1 MKRLILLFFV
11 PFLIFSKSS
20 LQKDSTSFEKK
31 LPSGDEIEVVIK
43 YSEDQQK
50 TEVKEKKKPQI
61 KILGSEFFNKY
72 DFIKLFIRAFFNL
85 LIVGVIIL
93 CFYYPSNRNKNYVFT
108 YLLIS
113 VVVFFLCFLLENVKL
128 ELSFALGL
136 FAIFGIIRYRTETI
150 PIKEMTYLFVVVGLS
165 VINALANKKISYAEL
180 LFANFAVV
188 GLSYFFERVWL
199 LQSTL
204 KSKIILYEK
213 IDMITEEK
221 RKDLLQDLELRT
233 GLKIEKI
240 EIENIDLL
248 RDTAKI
254 KIYYIE

>member
-1 MKRLILLFFV
+1 MKKLVLLFYV
-11 PFLIFSKSS
+11 PFLIFSQNS
-20 LQKDSTSFEKK
+20 LQKDSVTFDKK
-31 LPSGDEIEVVIK
+31 LPSGDEIEVVVK
-43 YSEDQQK
+43 YSEDQK
-50 TEVKEKKKPQI
+50 ETIVKDKKKPKS
-61 KILGSEFFNKY
+61 KIFTSDFFNKY

-85 LIVGVIIL
+85 LIIGIIIL

-165 VINALANKKISYAEL
+165 VINALANKKISYSEL
-180 LFANFAVV
+180 LFANFAVL
-188 GLSYFFERVWL
+188 GLSYFFERIWL
-199 LQSTL
+199 LQSTF
-204 KSKIILYEK
+204 KSKVILYEK
-213 IDMITEEK
+213 IDMITAEK
-221 RKDLLQDLELRT
+221 RQDLLQDLELRT
-233 GLKIEKI
+233 GLKIDKI
-240 EIENIDLL
+240 EIQNIDLL

>member
-1 MKRLILLFFV
+1 MKKLVLLFYV
-11 PFLIFSKSS
+11 PFLIFSQNS
-20 LQKDSTSFEKK
+20 LQKDSVTFDKK
-31 LPSGDEIEVVIK
+31 LPPGDEIEVVVK
-43 YSEDQQK
+43 YSEDQK
-50 TEVKEKKKPQI
+50 ETIVKDKKKPKS
-61 KILGSEFFNKY
+61 KIFTSDFFNKY

-85 LIVGVIIL
+85 LIVGIIIL

-165 VINALANKKISYAEL
+165 VINALANKKISYSEL
-180 LFANFAVV
+180 LFANFAVL
-188 GLSYFFERVWL
+188 GLSYFFERIWL
-199 LQSTL
+199 LQSTF
-204 KSKIILYEK
+204 KSKVILYEK
-213 IDMITEEK
+213 IDMITAEK
-221 RKDLLQDLELRT
+221 RQDLLQDLELRT
-233 GLKIEKI
+233 GLKIDKI
-240 EIENIDLL
+240 EIQNIDLL

>member
-1 MKRLILLFFV
+1 M
-11 PFLIFSKSS
+11 
-20 LQKDSTSFEKK
+20 
-31 LPSGDEIEVVIK
+31 
-43 YSEDQQK
+43 
-50 TEVKEKKKPQI
+50 
-61 KILGSEFFNKY
+61 
-72 DFIKLFIRAFFNL
+72 
-85 LIVGVIIL
+85 
-93 CFYYPSNRNKNYVFT
+93 
-108 YLLIS
+108 
-113 VVVFFLCFLLENVKL
+113 
-128 ELSFALGL
+128 SFALGL

-188 GLSYFFERVWL
+188 GLSNYFEKIWL
-199 LQSTL
+199 IKNTL
-204 KSKIILYEK
+204 KSKVVLYEK
-213 IDMITEEK
+213 IEMITSEK
-221 RKDLLQDLELRT
+221 RTDLMIDLEKRT

>member
-1 MKRLILLFFV
+1 MKKLVLLFYV
-11 PFLIFSKSS
+11 PFLIFSQNS
-20 LQKDSTSFEKK
+20 LQKDSVTFDKK
-31 LPSGDEIEVVIK
+31 LPSGDEIEVVVK
-43 YSEDQQK
+43 YSEDQK
-50 TEVKEKKKPQI
+50 ETIVKDKKKPKS
-61 KILGSEFFNKY
+61 KIFTSDFFNKY

-85 LIVGVIIL
+85 LIVGIIIL

-165 VINALANKKISYAEL
+165 VINALANKKISYSEL
-180 LFANFAVV
+180 LFANFAVL
-188 GLSYFFERVWL
+188 GLSYFFERIWL
-199 LQSTL
+199 LQSTF
-204 KSKIILYEK
+204 KSKVILYEK
-213 IDMITEEK
+213 IDMITAEK
-221 RKDLLQDLELRT
+221 RQDLLQDLELRT
-233 GLKIEKI
+233 GLKIDKI
-240 EIENIDLL
+240 EIQNIDLL